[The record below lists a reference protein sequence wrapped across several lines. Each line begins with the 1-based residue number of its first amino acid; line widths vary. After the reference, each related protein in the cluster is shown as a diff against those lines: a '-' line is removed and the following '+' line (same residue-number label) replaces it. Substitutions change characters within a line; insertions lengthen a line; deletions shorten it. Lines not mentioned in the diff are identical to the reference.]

1 MILAEHVQLR
11 KQSALGRNLLE
22 RLEQNATLQLCL
34 EKFLRDE
41 PRLNVLFGM
50 IFLERETI
58 DRGKSCKTMSTRIKA
73 RQLAR

>member
-22 RLEQNATLQLCL
+22 RPKQNATLQLCL

-41 PRLNVLFGM
+41 PPLNVLSGM
-50 IFLERETI
+50 IFLGWEDI
-58 DRGKSCKTMSTRIKA
+58 DRGKSCKTMSTKIKA

>member
-1 MILAEHVQLR
+1 LILAEHFQLR

-22 RLEQNATLQLCL
+22 RPEQNATLRICP
-34 EKFLRDE
+34 EIFLRDE
-41 PRLNVLFGM
+41 PRLNVLSGM